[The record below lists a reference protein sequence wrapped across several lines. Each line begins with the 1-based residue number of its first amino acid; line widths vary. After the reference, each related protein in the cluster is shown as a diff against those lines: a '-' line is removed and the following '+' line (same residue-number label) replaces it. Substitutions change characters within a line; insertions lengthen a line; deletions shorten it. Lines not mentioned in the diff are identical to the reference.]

1 MFTSNSKRNV
11 SAPLRPV
18 LTESLGREG
27 RMEAA
32 SVLAGCLTLD
42 PTPLYRLSARA
53 KALGI
58 GDLHVKDEGQRLEM
72 NSFKALGGA
81 YAVIRLAL
89 LRAATRLGRPVTPQ
103 ELTSAA
109 VQAETRDMVVVCA
122 TDGNHGKSVALGARL
137 AGCRALV
144 LVHQG
149 VSDTRAAAIA
159 ALGAEVF
166 RFAGTYDASVEEAA
180 RLAQVNG
187 WTVVSDTSWEG
198 YEHIPL
204 MVMQGYT
211 IMAGEA
217 FDALPAPPTH
227 IFVQAGV
234 GGLAASVAA
243 HALAVYGPAMP
254 KVVVVEPQRAACI
267 FASALAGFHTSVPP
281 GAPTIMGMLDCYEP
295 SRVAWEIL
303 DRLAVGFVT
312 LPEEAAIEAM
322 ALLAYPQGGD
332 PAIVSGESGCTG
344 LAGLL
349 ACLRDPEARST
360 LDVGPDARVLVFN
373 SEGATDP
380 ALYRRYVGL
389 APEEVRA

>member
-1 MFTSNSKRNV
+1 MFTPNSKRNV

-18 LTESLGREG
+18 LTENLGREG
-27 RMEAA
+27 RTEAA

-149 VSDTRAAAIA
+149 VSETRAAAIA
-159 ALGAEVF
+159 ALGAEVV
-166 RFAGTYDASVEEAA
+166 RFAGTYDASVAEAA
-180 RLAQVNG
+180 RLARVNG

-254 KVVVVEPQRAACI
+254 KVIVVEPERAACI

-281 GAPTIMGMLDCYEP
+281 GPPTIMGMLDCYEP
-295 SRVAWEIL
+295 SRIAWEIL
-303 DRLAVGFVT
+303 DRLAAGFVT
-312 LPEEAAIEAM
+312 LPEEAAVEAM
-322 ALLAYPQGGD
+322 ALLAYPQGAD

-349 ACLRDPEARST
+349 TCLRDPEARST
-360 LDVGPDARVLVFN
+360 LDLGPDARVLVFN